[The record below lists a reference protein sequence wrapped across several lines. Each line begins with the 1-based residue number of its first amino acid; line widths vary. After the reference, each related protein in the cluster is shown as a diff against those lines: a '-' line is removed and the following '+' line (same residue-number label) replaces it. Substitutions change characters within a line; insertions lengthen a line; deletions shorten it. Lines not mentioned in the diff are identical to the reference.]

1 MTSSDREEVL
11 GIVLGD
17 SNFFFHSGSH
27 VIDSVVE
34 LGRVVVDVT
43 GIPVCDVTERVIP
56 GDVVDVQYVDNDCS
70 RVSVFVVEHSIRQ
83 LVTLFI
89 NK

>member
-1 MTSSDREEVL
+1 MVTSTDREKIL

-17 SNFFFHSGSH
+17 SGFFFHRASH

-43 GIPVCDVTERVIP
+43 RR
-56 GDVVDVQYVDNDCS
+56 S
-70 RVSVFVVEHSIRQ
+70 R
-83 LVTLFI
+83 
-89 NK
+89 